1 MLDRKNYKYIYSV
14 NFANYLMT
22 QGIMCRGT
30 GISPKTGKYFWAFDY
45 DECQPV
51 YEKLNKK
58 EENENQEGHFGR
70 TTCKKPL

>member
-1 MLDRKNYKYIYSV
+1 MQKIEKGLTNMLNRANYKYIYSV

-22 QGIMCRGT
+22 QGVVCKGT

-58 EENENQEGHFGR
+58 EENEN
-70 TTCKKPL
+70 